1 MFWLVNTHLQIQQ
14 CSTNLNP
21 SMCLEANTLSLLK
34 QKHQM
39 SFFLSVGGGRAEE
52 SAVFSSRRPAA
63 HTRPLR
69 DHHLHCVQRVCE
81 YLHIHPCVCLSIQLF
96 RYSFCSFLFYLQQ
109 VILECSLDSCFSYI
123 YQYEPY
129 MKDSVGFPKVM
140 VSSAAL
146 GLSHDLRCTNTI
158 WYRQNHHIF
167 RVLVDA
173 GVNVLC
179 FTALDRMCLWALHS
193 WMHVDVGL
201 DAVPRRSC
209 RSGKYTGTSAGTT
222 KTTTKI

>member
-1 MFWLVNTHLQIQQ
+1 MDFYLESNALA
-14 CSTNLNP
+14 CKYSLTNP
-21 SMCLEANTLSLLK
+21 AAQHQFKTVDAPRGEHTEAELK
-34 QKHQM
+34 E
-39 SFFLSVGGGRAEE
+39 SFFSSVGEGRAEE

-63 HTRPLR
+63 HSRPLG

-81 YLHIHPCVCLSIQLF
+81 YLHPSVCLCIHPSLPLLSL
-96 RYSFCSFLFYLQQ
+96 YLQQ

-146 GLSHDLRCTNTI
+146 GLWYDLRCTERIITS
-158 WYRQNHHIF
+158 
-167 RVLVDA
+167 VLVDA
-173 GVNVLC
+173 GVAVLC
-179 FTALDRMCLWALHS
+179 FPAPDRVCLWALHS

-201 DAVPRRSC
+201 DADPRRSC
-209 RSGKYTGTSAGTT
+209 RSGEYTGTSAGTT
-222 KTTTKI
+222 ETETEIKLKLNQI